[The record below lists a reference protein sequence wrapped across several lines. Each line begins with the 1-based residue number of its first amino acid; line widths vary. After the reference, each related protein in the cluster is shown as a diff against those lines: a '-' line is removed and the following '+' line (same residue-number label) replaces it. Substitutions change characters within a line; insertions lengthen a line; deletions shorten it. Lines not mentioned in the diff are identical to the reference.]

1 MAGVGDRLDVM
12 PSRMVLQG
20 IKEKLTAARTGH
32 SLLKRKSDAIK
43 ISLQRIL
50 KQILV
55 VKRRVGAGIRE
66 AAFSHT
72 EAVWA
77 AGEFNS
83 QVIESTTTASYVI
96 RAKLDNIAGVKIPI
110 FERAP
115 LQTPQKE
122 VLVGLSRGGSQVVK
136 CKSNFTKALDD
147 LVQLASL
154 QTSLRT
160 LDEALKVTNRRVNAL
175 EFVVMPKLQN
185 TIKYIQSELDELER
199 EDTYRIKKVK
209 DLRSQNSED
218 EPGRTKAPPDTRAE
232 GNDSD
237 KQASAIEG
245 DDDDIITDAF

>member
-1 MAGVGDRLDVM
+1 
-12 PSRMVLQG
+12 
-20 IKEKLTAARTGH
+20 
-32 SLLKRKSDAIK
+32 
-43 ISLQRIL
+43 
-50 KQILV
+50 
-55 VKRRVGAGIRE
+55 VKRRVGASIRE

-77 AGEFNS
+77 AGDFNS
-83 QVIESTTTASYVI
+83 QVIEGTTTASYVI

-122 VLVGLSRGGSQVVK
+122 VIVGLSRGGQQVVK
-136 CKSNFTKALDD
+136 CKQNFTKALDD

-160 LDEALKVTNRRVNAL
+160 LDDALKVTNRRVNAL

-218 EPGRTKAPPDTRAE
+218 EPGRVKAPPDTKPTGSEAGAGE
-232 GNDSD
+232 DETPT
-237 KQASAIEG
+237 AIEK
-245 DDDDIITDAF
+245 DEEDNIIDAFD

>member
-1 MAGVGDRLDVM
+1 M
-12 PSRMVLQG
+12 
-20 IKEKLTAARTGH
+20 
-32 SLLKRKSDAIK
+32 
-43 ISLQRIL
+43 
-50 KQILV
+50 
-55 VKRRVGAGIRE
+55 RE
-66 AAFSHT
+66 ASFSHT

-77 AGEFNS
+77 AGDFNS
-83 QVIESTTTASYVI
+83 QVIEGQTTAAYVI
-96 RAKLDNIAGVKIPI
+96 RARLDNIAGVKIPI

-115 LQTPQKE
+115 IQVAQKD

-136 CKSNFTKALDD
+136 CKTNFTKALDD

-160 LDEALKVTNRRVNAL
+160 LDDALKVTNRRVNAL

-218 EPGRTKAPPDTRAE
+218 EPGRVKAPDQDE
-232 GNDSD
+232 ESGD
-237 KQASAIEG
+237 KEAASAIQG
-245 DDDDIITDAF
+245 DEEDIITDAFE

>member
-1 MAGVGDRLDVM
+1 MADTAERLDVM

-20 IKEKLTAARTGH
+20 IKEKLSAARTGH

-43 ISLQRIL
+43 IALQNIL
-50 KQILV
+50 KKILV
-55 VKRRVGAGIRE
+55 VKRRVGTGIRE

-72 EAVWA
+72 EAVWG
-77 AGEFNS
+77 AGDFNS

-115 LQTPQKE
+115 LSTPSKE
-122 VLVGLSRGGSQVVK
+122 VIVGLSRGGQQVVK
-136 CKSNFTKALDD
+136 CKANFTKALDD

-218 EPGRTKAPPDTRAE
+218 EPGRQKTPDDTRAE
-232 GNDSD
+232 GNDS
-237 KQASAIEG
+237 QTAVAG
-245 DDDDIITDAF
+245 DDEDIITDAFD